1 MVFDPPVSKTGLSSY
16 KRNVGEMER
25 MRMWVSTPM
34 RGPVL
39 VDMVISLDAENNV
52 YIRIEPPN
60 MFKTPLP
67 RGIQQ

>member
-1 MVFDPPVSKTGLSSY
+1 M
-16 KRNVGEMER
+16 GEMER
-25 MRMWVSTPM
+25 IRMWVSTPM

-39 VDMVISLDAENNV
+39 VDMVISLDISLGAENNV

-67 RGIQQ
+67 KGIQQ